1 MALAVNLAALR
12 SQVRQQTD
20 TENDRSVTDADIDGW
35 INKGIR
41 VFVGQLQRTDPDMY
55 LVSTT
60 VTTVPGVREYDFED
74 AAVFNPVVND
84 FRAIRGMDYADGGQV
99 YTLRS
104 FPFLERNKRG
114 PLVAGVRDLPRYR
127 VARNGT
133 DGGGARLTFD
143 IDPSSRAYTMH
154 YLPVPTELEL
164 DTDGLDG
171 VMGWDDYVIA
181 YAGYRV
187 HMKSNEVEE
196 AQGCMMEMARVE
208 QDIKTMGADRHTDGF
223 ERIARTRRR
232 RRRGLHREYDEQY

>member
-1 MALAVNLAALR
+1 MALVVTLAVLR
-12 SQVRQQTD
+12 AQVRQQTD
-20 TENDRSVTDADIDGW
+20 TENDRSVSDADIDGW
-35 INKGIR
+35 LNKGIR
-41 VFVGQLQRTDPDMY
+41 VFTGQLQRTDPDMY
-55 LVSTT
+55 IVSVT
-60 VTTVPGVREYDFED
+60 VTTVAGTREYDFAD
-74 AAVFNPVVND
+74 AAVFSPVADD
-84 FRAIRGMDYADGGQV
+84 FRSIRGMDYADGGQV

-104 FPFLERNKRG
+104 FPWLERNKRG
-114 PLVAGVRDLPRYR
+114 PLVAGIRDLPRYH

-133 DGGGARLTFD
+133 NGASARLTFD
-143 IDPSSRAYTMH
+143 IDPSSRVYTMH
-154 YLPVPTELEL
+154 YLPTPSTLLL
-164 DTDGLDG
+164 DTDELDG

-232 RRRGLHREYDEQY
+232 RRGFNREYDEQY

>member
-1 MALAVNLAALR
+1 MALAVTLADLR
-12 SQVRQQTD
+12 SQVRTQTD
-20 TENDRSVTDADIDGW
+20 TENDTHVTDAEIDGW

-41 VFVGQLQRTDPDMY
+41 VFTGQLQRTDPDMY
-55 LVSTT
+55 IVSVA
-60 VTTVPGVREYDFED
+60 VTTVAGTREYDFTD
-74 AAVFNPVVND
+74 AGAFNPVVND

-104 FPFLERNKRG
+104 FPWLERNKRG

-133 DGGGARLTFD
+133 NGATARLTFD
-143 IDPSSRAYTMH
+143 IDPSSRGYTMH
-154 YLPVPTELEL
+154 YLPTPTVLTN
-164 DTDGLDG
+164 DTDELDG
-171 VMGWDDYVIA
+171 VMGWDDYVVA

-187 HMKSNEVEE
+187 HMKANEVEE
-196 AQGCMMEMARVE
+196 AQGCQIEMARVE

-232 RRRGLHREYDEQY
+232 RRGLHREYDEQY